1 LHARKSAKGQTAITE
16 VVWNDGPGSGTGGGV
31 SDITPVPSYQEGQV
45 PRSINPGNFAGR
57 AIPDVAADA
66 DPNTGYLVMSGG
78 QLGIVGGTS
87 ASGPLWGSL
96 ITRINAS
103 LGARV
108 GNFNALLHNTIGPAG
123 VLRDITS
130 GNNDTDGLLNGQ
142 FAAGPG
148 WDACTGWGVP
158 DGAKLL
164 NALKSK

>member
-1 LHARKSAKGQTAITE
+1 
-16 VVWNDGPGSGTGGGV
+16 
-31 SDITPVPSYQEGQV
+31 
-45 PRSINPGNFAGR
+45 
-57 AIPDVAADA
+57 
-66 DPNTGYLVMSGG
+66 MSGG

-108 GNFNALLHNTIGPAG
+108 ANFNGLLYNTIGPAG

-148 WDACTGWGVP
+148 WDACTGWGAP